1 MKEKGF
7 AHLLE
12 SVENQESETV
22 DEASGIPL
30 ASPFFIPQPFVKGLH
45 SFCNLSIT
53 YAVRAGKKLVHER
66 LFARV
71 PSFARAFALT
81 YLELHVRSKI
91 CLSVIQSVLL
101 LKNANC
107 LV

>member
-22 DEASGIPL
+22 DEASGIPV

-45 SFCNLSIT
+45 DFAKFLSRIFKV
-53 YAVRAGKKLVHER
+53 YAISLQALGLDWAGDH
-66 LFARV
+66 
-71 PSFARAFALT
+71 
-81 YLELHVRSKI
+81 
-91 CLSVIQSVLL
+91 
-101 LKNANC
+101 
-107 LV
+107 

>member
-22 DEASGIPL
+22 DEASGIPV

-45 SFCNLSIT
+45 D
-53 YAVRAGKKLVHER
+53 
-66 LFARV
+66 FAK
-71 PSFARAFALT
+71 FL
-81 YLELHVRSKI
+81 
-91 CLSVIQSVLL
+91 
-101 LKNANC
+101 
-107 LV
+107 